1 MTKELVLKENSR
13 SVAGQEL
20 PPIPDCEKNTGTI
33 LLFYQYKEPEWTEK
47 EHKSMLKKVIE
58 LGEKQNIKGRGR
70 VAPEGLN
77 CTLSGTAQ
85 SIRDFCKGLRKMNP
99 IFSETDFK
107 ITDNVSPGQLFKS
120 LSIRKTKELVAYG
133 LAGEKAPSLKEFA
146 GEHLEADEY
155 HKAMM
160 EKDAVIVDVRN
171 HYESALGSFQ
181 PPSGGA
187 KLIDP
192 QMRNSIEFPKWLNDP
207 ATQKKLNGKK
217 VLMYCTGGI
226 RCERATAL
234 LNQMSAAKPDELKPK
249 AVYELR
255 GGIER
260 YMKTFPQGG
269 FWKGKNYLFDRRMEQ
284 LPGNKTETLVESE
297 TNSKC
302 CLCRQKWTTYRGK
315 FKCSRG
321 LCGVPVIVC
330 DSCRPATLGNS
341 NTLTCELCKVGYKA
355 PKLMPDLVSMKR
367 KAESQHTRS
376 EKGKY
381 AKEAKLS
388 DQKSIADKNLC
399 IDRLFI
405 SRLPLT
411 ITKSHLAEVLG
422 GDIKIVHWLRDKKS
436 CAFYGSCFVQ
446 MGSAYIARQAVER
459 SIKVNKKKLKVA
471 FAIEKGDAWPPEDY
485 QEREFPPIGH

>member
-1 MTKELVLKENSR
+1 MKELVLKKNSR

-20 PPIPDCEKNTGTI
+20 PPIADGERDAGTI
-33 LLFYQYKEPEWTEK
+33 LLFYQYKEPDWTEK

-58 LGEKQNIKGRGR
+58 LGEKLNIKGRGR

-85 SIRDFCKGLRKMNP
+85 SIRNFCKGLRKMNP
-99 IFSETDFK
+99 IFNETDFK
-107 ITDNVSPGQLFKS
+107 MTDNVSPSKLFKS

-133 LAGEKAPSLKEFA
+133 LAGEKAPSLKDFA

-160 EKDAVIVDVRN
+160 EKDTVIIDVRN
-171 HYESALGSFQ
+171 RYESALGNFQ
-181 PPSGGA
+181 PPPGGA
-187 KLIDP
+187 ELIDP

-207 ATQKKLNGKK
+207 TTQKKLNGKK

-234 LNQMSAAKPDELKPK
+234 LNQMSTAKPDEVKPK

-302 CLCRQKWTTYRGK
+302 CLCQQKWTTYRGK
-315 FKCSRG
+315 FKCSQG
-321 LCGVPVIVC
+321 LCGVPVIIC
-330 DSCRPATLGNS
+330 DSCRPAALDNPK
-341 NTLTCELCKVGYKA
+341 TLTCELCKVGYKA

-367 KAESQHTRS
+367 KAESQLSRS
-376 EKGKY
+376 QEKFSKR
-381 AKEAKLS
+381 AKLPIKKCTS
-388 DQKSIADKNLC
+388 DETLC
-399 IDRLFI
+399 DDRLFI

-411 ITKSHLAEVLG
+411 ITKTQLAEVLG
-422 GDIKIVHWLRDKKS
+422 GDIKIVHWLRDRKS
-436 CAFYGSCFVQ
+436 CAFYGSCIVQ

-459 SIKVNKKKLKVA
+459 SIKINKKKLKIS
-471 FAIEKGDAWPPEDY
+471 FAVEKGGAWPPEDH